1 MKKVFYLLLV
11 FLLSSIFLISNG
23 IAFSQTPS
31 PTQSPAN
38 TSDLQNQISEYEA
51 KVTELQ
57 SQGKTLSSQIN
68 VMDNQIKLTNLRI
81 ESIQQQITNLTLDI
95 DTANKKINKLDGSLE
110 NLTKILI
117 SRIVATYQ
125 VGSESSFQTLLSS
138 NNVSDYFIKSS
149 YLKIVQAN
157 DKRLIY
163 DTVQARNDYANQ
175 KSLYEDKIKQIG
187 QLKIE
192 LDKQTEVLASQK
204 SSKENLLNITLSD
217 EKKYQDLLTKARSE
231 YSTIQGIV
239 AGNGRETEA
248 GPVSEG
254 QKIATIIGGPS
265 CNSGGGHVHF
275 MVSNNGSTQS
285 PFSYLK
291 SIESDNCS
299 GSSCGS
305 SDGDSFNPSGNWN
318 WPIDGPITMFQGYGS
333 TWATRNTW
341 VGQIY
346 SSHNGID
353 IKGSSIDVK
362 AVRSGT
368 LFKGSYTGSGGC
380 RLPYVKVRQDDG
392 LDTFYLHVYY

>member
-1 MKKVFYLLLV
+1 MKRVFYLLSVFLV
-11 FLLSSIFLISNG
+11 FSIFLISSKSV
-23 IAFSQTPS
+23 FSQTLS
-31 PTQSPAN
+31 PTPSSSA
-38 TSDLQNQISEYEA
+38 TELQKQISEYQA
-51 KVTELQ
+51 KVSELQ

-81 ESIQQQITNLTLDI
+81 ESIQQQIINLTLDI

-138 NNVSDYFIKSS
+138 NDISDYFKKSA

-175 KSLYEDKIKQIG
+175 KNIYEDKVKQIG
-187 QLKIE
+187 ILKIE

-217 EKKYQDLLTKARSE
+217 EKKYQDLLAKARAE
-231 YSTIQGIV
+231 YSAIQGIV
-239 AGNGRETEA
+239 AGNGIEIEA

-254 QKIATIIGGPS
+254 QKIASIINGPS
-265 CNSGGGHVHF
+265 CNSGGGHLHF
-275 MVSNNGSTQS
+275 IVSNSGNTQN

-291 SIESDNCS
+291 SIESNNCS

-305 SDGDSFNPSGNWN
+305 SDGDSFNPSGSWN
-318 WPIDGPITMFQGYGS
+318 WPIEGPITMFQGYGS

-353 IKGSSIDVK
+353 IKGSSADVK
-362 AVRSGT
+362 AVKSGT
-368 LFKGSYTGSGGC
+368 LFKGSYAGSGGC